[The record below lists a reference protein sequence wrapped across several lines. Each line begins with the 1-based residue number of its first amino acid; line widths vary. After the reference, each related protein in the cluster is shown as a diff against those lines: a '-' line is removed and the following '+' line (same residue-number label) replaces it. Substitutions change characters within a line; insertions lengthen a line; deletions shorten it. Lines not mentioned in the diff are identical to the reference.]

1 MDDVFSIQ
9 DPHFWALSRFEP
21 LLTLLYVISFP
32 NRPSWSTLS
41 PPRYRNSL
49 YYLLYNSYVVSLEN
63 LALDRL
69 IIPYLY
75 FSIFS

>member
-32 NRPSWSTLS
+32 NRLSWSTLS
-41 PPRYRNSL
+41 PPRYCNSL
-49 YYLLYNSYVVSLEN
+49 YCLLYNSYVVSLEN